1 MLNDLPSQATAF
13 LILFARIGSVLMLL
27 PVFSEDAV
35 PGRIRILMS
44 LGMTAALWGLLRPV
58 VMPFAAGG
66 DQALF
71 GILIVEIGVGLAI
84 GTLIKIM
91 FQAIIMAGS
100 IISLQIGLSS
110 AIIYDPA
117 LGGQTPL
124 LAKLVALAAVLFC
137 VGMGLHHMWI
147 AALVRSYTLFPVGIV
162 PNLGDL
168 AQLAVTTTGKAM
180 LLGVSIAGPFL
191 VYGIVFNV
199 ALGMSARLSPQIQVF
214 FIAQPLNILLGLA
227 LLAVTVGAILTAF
240 SVSFAEWMQT
250 GFS

>member
-1 MLNDLPSQATAF
+1 MLSDLPTQATAF

-27 PVFSEDAV
+27 PVFSEEAV
-35 PGRIRILMS
+35 PGRMRLLMS
-44 LGMTAALWGLLRPV
+44 LGMTLALWGLMRPV
-58 VMPFAAGG
+58 VLPAAG
-66 DQALF
+66 DESALF
-71 GILIVEIGVGLAI
+71 GILVVELGLGLAI

-124 LAKLVALAAVLFC
+124 LAKLVALAAILFC
-137 VGMGLHHMWI
+137 MGMGLHHMWI
-147 AALVRSYTLFPVGIV
+147 AAIVRSYTLFPVGVV

-168 AQLAVTTTGKAM
+168 AQLAVATTGKAM

-214 FIAQPLNILLGLA
+214 FIAQPLNLLLGIA

-240 SVSFAEWMQT
+240 SVSFAEWMQS